1 MPFQTAGPRGLPVSL
16 FLSSPEQGLS
26 VCVCLGGEGGELPGQ
41 PSQLLFPLPLEIFKE
56 RKQSFSWGAGERP
69 HRIKTTCSSSPE
81 AWSPATVCF
90 PAARSSG
97 SFKASHLG
105 LSRRSSDGSGGEGA
119 ACAVSTFSNA
129 HHPRALCSQPY
140 PRRCVPMTVTV
151 AMTVAAAAPRTRSA
165 PGTSLAPSL

>member
-1 MPFQTAGPRGLPVSL
+1 MC
-16 FLSSPEQGLS
+16 
-26 VCVCLGGEGGELPGQ
+26 VCVSGGREGSCQGNPPNSSFLCLWKSLRRGSNHFPGVPGSGLTGSKRRAPPRRKPGPLP
-41 PSQLLFPLPLEIFKE
+41 PSASQLL
-56 RKQSFSWGAGERP
+56 
-69 HRIKTTCSSSPE
+69 
-81 AWSPATVCF
+81 
-90 PAARSSG
+90 ARSSG